1 MEILAKGVRLRPCTV
16 LLVAGA
22 VLPVA
27 LSAQPAK
34 GCSLP
39 AASPVFNAANFSR
52 PTVID
57 NRYFPLVPGTTFV
70 YESRRGKPEHV
81 EVVVTHDIK
90 NILQVD
96 CVVVRDTVSVG
107 GEVVEDTFDFY
118 AQDKD
123 GNVWYMGEDT
133 REFKKGVQ
141 VSTAGSWEAG
151 VNGATPG
158 FIMEAQ
164 PLVGDAYRQEDLH
177 GVAQDMAQVLSL
189 TASASVPYGSWE
201 GNVLVTKE
209 CTPLEPKVAEE
220 KYYALDVGLV
230 RTVTVQGGS
239 GESVLVAISEE

>member
-1 MEILAKGVRLRPCTV
+1 MRSCTA

-22 VLPVA
+22 VLPAA
-27 LSAQPAK
+27 LSAQTAK

-39 AASPVFNAANFSR
+39 AVSPIFNAANFSR
-52 PTVID
+52 PTVIN
-57 NRYFPLVPGTTFV
+57 NRHFPLVPGTTFV
-70 YESRRGKPEHV
+70 YESTRGKREHV

-90 NILQVD
+90 SILRVD

-107 GEVVEDTFDFY
+107 GEVVEDTFDFF

-133 REFKKGVQ
+133 REFKKGLQ
-141 VSTAGSWEAG
+141 VWTAGSWEAG
-151 VNGATPG
+151 ANGATPG
-158 FIMEAQ
+158 VIMEAH
-164 PLVGDAYRQEDLH
+164 PLVRDAYRQENLP
-177 GVAQDMAQVLSL
+177 GEAEDMAQVLSL

-201 GNVLVTKE
+201 GNVLVTRE

-220 KYYALDVGLV
+220 KYYALDVGLI

-239 GESVLVAISEE
+239 AESVLVAISQQ